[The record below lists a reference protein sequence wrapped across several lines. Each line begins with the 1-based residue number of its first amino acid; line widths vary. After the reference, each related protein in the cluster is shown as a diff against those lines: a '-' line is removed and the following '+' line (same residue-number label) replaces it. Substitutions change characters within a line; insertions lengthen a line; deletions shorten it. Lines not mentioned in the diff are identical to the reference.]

1 MEISGEATV
10 IGRRM
15 HGENAVILDLLSR
28 DHGRVAGLLPGG
40 ASPRRAAMTQPG
52 SRVSFRHRARREDQL
67 GTLSIEPVAARAGVL
82 ADPAALAGLNA
93 VCALLCWALPERD
106 PHPRFTD
113 ATEALLDAIEGGAG
127 WPSDY
132 WPRDYLRWEMALL
145 HELGFGLDLS
155 VCAATGRQ
163 AGLAFVSPRSGR
175 AVSREGAGDWA
186 PRLLVLPDFLGGEG
200 GGLTEGFALT
210 GHFIETRLAAH
221 VGKPLPAAR
230 ARLAARLMSGRAAPS
245 TAPPPPASVPDPG

>member
-10 IGRRM
+10 IGRRR

-28 DHGRVAGLLPGG
+28 EHGRVAGLVPGG

-82 ADPAALAGLNA
+82 ADPAALAALNA
-93 VCALLCWALPERD
+93 ACALLVFALPERD
-106 PHPRFTD
+106 PHRRFTD
-113 ATEALLDAIEGGAG
+113 ATEALLDAIEAGG
-127 WPSDY
+127 D

-186 PRLLVLPDFLGGEG
+186 PRLLPLPEFLGGEG
-200 GGLTEGFALT
+200 GGLAEGFALT
-210 GHFIETRLAAH
+210 GHFLETRLAAH
-221 VGKPLPAAR
+221 AGRPLPAAR
-230 ARLAARLMSGRAAPS
+230 ARLAARLTSRPATPS
-245 TAPPPPASVPDPG
+245 TAPPPPASLPDRD